1 MLPVLAL
8 RFFNDPDL
16 RARADGMAISL
27 IITIIVL
34 IVAAVSLKKGEQ
46 R

>member
-1 MLPVLAL
+1 L

-27 IITIIVL
+27 IITVIVL
-34 IVAAVSLKKGEQ
+34 VVAAISLKVGE
-46 R
+46 RNE